1 MSRGRVLAYTA
12 LTALAVI
19 AIDQIVKALVRAD
32 LSEGEHRDL
41 VGAALRLVHV
51 ENDGVAFGRLSG
63 SPVLVALVV
72 GGALAALLV
81 YFATHL
87 DVRGIWLPTGLLI
100 GGAVGNVIDRVG
112 RGAVTDYLK
121 PPRWP
126 AFNLADAAITVGV
139 VVLLVVVERDARRR
153 ERERAAQAVPEPERG
168 DGAPGPT

>member
-1 MSRGRVLAYTA
+1 MSRGRVLASTA

-19 AIDQIVKALVRAD
+19 AVDQLVKALVRSD
-32 LSEGEHRDL
+32 LAEGEHRDL

-87 DVRGIWLPTGLLI
+87 DVHGIWLPTGMLI
-100 GGAVGNVIDRVG
+100 GGAVGNVIDRVA

-121 PPRWP
+121 PPHWP

-153 ERERAAQAVPEPERG
+153 DRAAQARPETEQG
-168 DGAPGPT
+168 DGAPGPA

>member
-1 MSRGRVLAYTA
+1 MARPRVLAYTA

-19 AIDQIVKALVRAD
+19 AIDQVVKALVRSD
-32 LSEGEHRDL
+32 LAEGEHRDL

-87 DVRGIWLPTGLLI
+87 DVRGIWLPTGMLI
-100 GGAVGNVIDRVG
+100 GGAVGNVIDRVT

-121 PPRWP
+121 LPRWP

-139 VVLLVVVERDARRR
+139 IVLLVVVERDARRR
-153 ERERAAQAVPEPERG
+153 ERASEAAAVAERG
-168 DGAPGPT
+168 DGAPGPA

>member
-19 AIDQIVKALVRAD
+19 AIDQIVKALVRGD
-32 LSEGEHRDL
+32 LAEGEHRDL

-72 GGALAALLV
+72 GGALVALLV
-81 YFATHL
+81 YFTTHL
-87 DVRGIWLPTGLLI
+87 DVRGIWLPTGMLI

-121 PPRWP
+121 PPHWP

-153 ERERAAQAVPEPERG
+153 ERAAQAVPEPERG
-168 DGAPGPT
+168 DGAPGPA